1 MTRRIRDVL
10 GDPESWPNYRH
21 GGVRLPLLRGA
32 TIVGAREAEPDEV
45 RLVVDARG
53 QIIHS
58 TFVIEDRDLRH
69 RVLEV
74 LQPGLLLEEGL
85 NHLL

>member
-1 MTRRIRDVL
+1 M
-10 GDPESWPNYRH
+10 
-21 GGVRLPLLRGA
+21 PLLRGA

-74 LQPGLLLEEGL
+74 LQPGLLLEVGL
-85 NHLL
+85 DHLL